1 MKIDNSDV
9 LNDLGEMIEKSKE
22 KLRKAGPLA
31 DVELNEK
38 FKEAYR
44 ISLKKSGTKI
54 DFFKNTARI
63 LKPNNLSI
71 YLPNQWF
78 VLSAYVDLAREILK
92 YRNYTEMIINENGDK
107 FFIEQNKL
115 SKDDVYKKLRDKE
128 DNEVNKIFN
137 LEVRSFFRKNHFPDN
152 IVQENAKLLQRFVS
166 DYSWW
171 HGAKGIERRNDYYVS
186 PVLSVLELVNT
197 SQGYVADIVHLYA
210 TDDEL
215 YSTALE
221 LNNYDDIKDVSE
233 INEETSPY
241 NGKTA
246 ENIIYYGAPGT
257 GKSYGVS
264 EYVNDHICENQE
276 KYDASK
282 DDCKYVFRATL
293 HPEYTYSDF
302 VGQVMPVVEK
312 NGDEK
317 SITYD
322 FKPGVFTEALTYA
335 EKHSDE
341 AVFLVLEELSR
352 ANVAAVFG
360 DVFQLL
366 DRKDNGR
373 SEYGIDNALI
383 ANAVYGDEER
393 KVFIPGNLF
402 IIGTVNTSDQ
412 NVFAMDTAFKRRF
425 NWKYVSIDVPEEKKA
440 EFNQDNNPE
449 FMVDGIKTDW
459 LKFYTEL
466 DKFIT
471 SELGMT
477 EDKQIGP
484 YFIKFRKTGDEY
496 DEPGEI
502 IKDKLLQ
509 YLWDDVQGVARNM
522 YAEKTLFLK
531 KFTSYSMLYDAFDK
545 GESVFSNEFISRL
558 GKSVKAAVDEE
569 SNQND

>member
-1 MKIDNSDV
+1 MAMKTIIKKNVIDN
-9 LNDLGEMIEKSKE
+9 IEV
-22 KLRKAGPLA
+22 AG
-31 DVELNEK
+31 
-38 FKEAYR
+38 
-44 ISLKKSGTKI
+44 S
-54 DFFKNTARI
+54 
-63 LKPNNLSI
+63 
-71 YLPNQWF
+71 F
-78 VLSAYVDLAREILK
+78 VLSKHKLSTEKGSGEAKLFVGSVSNKEEVLGFFNDFSQENVYFMNKVDIVKAFGNGFREYNECDK
-92 YRNYTEMIINENGDK
+92 YRYSKDVDSEQDMMNNFDYIASLPEKVYFKIEEYADEKRIYIRSVKEKDYQKNWNSILRGIPFPKICKIRIVKKENNYQ
-107 FFIEQNKL
+107 FFI
-115 SKDDVYKKLRDKE
+115 
-128 DNEVNKIFN
+128 
-137 LEVRSFFRKNHFPDN
+137 
-152 IVQENAKLLQRFVS
+152 
-166 DYSWW
+166 DY
-171 HGAKGIERRNDYYVS
+171 
-186 PVLSVLELVNT
+186 LVNDLKCD
-197 SQGYVADIVHLYA
+197 VV
-210 TDDEL
+210 
-215 YSTALE
+215 
-221 LNNYDDIKDVSE
+221 DVSE
-233 INEETSPY
+233 INEEAAPY

-264 EYVNDHICENQE
+264 EYVNDHICEKQE
-276 KYDASK
+276 EYDAGR
-282 DDCKYVFRATL
+282 DDCRYVFRATL

-335 EKHSDE
+335 EKHPDE

-366 DRKDNGR
+366 DRNDNGR

-383 ANAVYGDEER
+383 ANAVYGDEKR

-425 NWKYVSIDVPEEKKA
+425 NWKYVSINVPEEKQD
-440 EFNQDNNPE
+440 EFNKDNNPE
-449 FMVDGIKTDW
+449 FMIDGIRTDW
-459 LKFYTEL
+459 LEFYTEL

-496 DEPGEI
+496 DEPREI

-531 KFTSYSMLYDAFDK
+531 EFTSYSMLYDAFDR
-545 GESVFSNEFISRL
+545 GEKVFSDEFASCL
-558 GKSVKAAVDEE
+558 GKSGKAAVDEAPGK
-569 SNQND
+569 ND

>member
-1 MKIDNSDV
+1 MYTAKQAIKTLDDYMGILDSQKNI
-9 LNDLGEMIEKSKE
+9 IEGTKN
-22 KLRKAGPLA
+22 RGY
-31 DVELNEK
+31 V
-38 FKEAYR
+38 
-44 ISLKKSGTKI
+44 ISLPSGDRAVIFVYPLVHKKDNTKNYFDTRDSGASERNIAWQYSINNKLKYFCFGVNDQVGKYKDYIFSLECNENIISKISGTKDGQRNSSSTGNQI
-54 DFFKNTARI
+54 I
-63 LKPNNLSI
+63 IPNNYVPSLDYERIKNNMGVYMSVVKKHVLFEYMKI
-71 YLPNQWF
+71 YDNRPYSYENSYLVEN
-78 VLSAYVDLAREILK
+78 
-92 YRNYTEMIINENGDK
+92 NE
-107 FFIEQNKL
+107 FHE
-115 SKDDVYKKLRDKE
+115 
-128 DNEVNKIFN
+128 
-137 LEVRSFFRKNHFPDN
+137 
-152 IVQENAKLLQRFVS
+152 
-166 DYSWW
+166 
-171 HGAKGIERRNDYYVS
+171 
-186 PVLSVLELVNT
+186 
-197 SQGYVADIVHLYA
+197 
-210 TDDEL
+210 
-215 YSTALE
+215 
-221 LNNYDDIKDVSE
+221 SE
-233 INEETSPY
+233 INEETAPY

-264 EYVNDHICENQE
+264 EYVNDHICEKQE

-335 EKHSDE
+335 EKHPDE

-366 DRKDNGR
+366 DRNDNGR

-383 ANAVYGDEER
+383 ANAVYGDEKR

-484 YFIKFRKTGDEY
+484 YFIKFRKKNNEY
-496 DEPGEI
+496 DEPREI
-502 IKDKLLQ
+502 IRDKLLQ

-558 GKSVKAAVDEE
+558 GKSGKVAADDEA
-569 SNQND
+569 SDQND

>member
-1 MKIDNSDV
+1 M
-9 LNDLGEMIEKSKE
+9 LNDDISFE
-22 KLRKAGPLA
+22 
-31 DVELNEK
+31 
-38 FKEAYR
+38 EAMD
-44 ISLKKSGTKI
+44 IVS
-54 DFFKNTARI
+54 
-63 LKPNNLSI
+63 
-71 YLPNQWF
+71 
-78 VLSAYVDLAREILK
+78 
-92 YRNYTEMIINENGDK
+92 
-107 FFIEQNKL
+107 NKL
-115 SKDDVYKKLRDKE
+115 ANLGTNIKDSKAYDGMIVKRLASSNTLDEKNSKQSHIAITGE
-128 DNEVNKIFN
+128 QMSIF
-137 LEVRSFFRKNHFPDN
+137 
-152 IVQENAKLLQRFVS
+152 
-166 DYSWW
+166 
-171 HGAKGIERRNDYYVS
+171 
-186 PVLSVLELVNT
+186 PVLLPGNLVDKKYLYFKIPVN
-197 SQGYVADIVHLYA
+197 LYA
-210 TDDEL
+210 TNIEYLNPDKNLSSEMNI
-215 YSTALE
+215 LE
-221 LNNYDDIKDVSE
+221 CYTSVWKRGGSSPQIQLSLKNKDSDNFIAFRKMLHVGSYMIVLKHKGEFVYDFLGVSSKDVSEDMDEEFMELDNKFFYKKSITGIEIDKFLTETDYISE

-383 ANAVYGDEER
+383 ANVVYADEKR

-425 NWKYVSIDVPEEKKA
+425 NWKYVSINVPEEKKA

-449 FMVDGIKTDW
+449 FMIDGIKTDW
-459 LKFYTEL
+459 LEFYTEL

-484 YFIKFRKTGDEY
+484 YFIKFRKKNNEY
-496 DEPGEI
+496 DEPREI
-502 IKDKLLQ
+502 IRDKLLQ

-545 GESVFSNEFISRL
+545 GESVFSDEFTSRL
-558 GKSVKAAVDEE
+558 GKSGKVVADDEA
-569 SNQND
+569 SDQND

>member
-1 MKIDNSDV
+1 MAMKTIIKENVIDNIEVAGSFV
-9 LNDLGEMIEKSKE
+9 LTKHKLSAEKGSGEAKLFVGSMSNKEEVFGFFNDFSQKNVYFMNKVDIVKAFGNGFREYNECDKYRYSKNVDSEQDMMNNFDYIASLPEKVYFKIEEYADEKRIYIRSVKEKDYQKTWDSILRGIPFPKICKIRIVKNENNYQFFIDYLVNDLKCG
-22 KLRKAGPLA
+22 
-31 DVELNEK
+31 V
-38 FKEAYR
+38 
-44 ISLKKSGTKI
+44 
-54 DFFKNTARI
+54 
-63 LKPNNLSI
+63 
-71 YLPNQWF
+71 
-78 VLSAYVDLAREILK
+78 V
-92 YRNYTEMIINENGDK
+92 
-107 FFIEQNKL
+107 
-115 SKDDVYKKLRDKE
+115 
-128 DNEVNKIFN
+128 
-137 LEVRSFFRKNHFPDN
+137 
-152 IVQENAKLLQRFVS
+152 
-166 DYSWW
+166 
-171 HGAKGIERRNDYYVS
+171 
-186 PVLSVLELVNT
+186 
-197 SQGYVADIVHLYA
+197 
-210 TDDEL
+210 
-215 YSTALE
+215 
-221 LNNYDDIKDVSE
+221 DVSE
-233 INEETSPY
+233 INEEPSPY

-335 EKHSDE
+335 ERHSDE

-366 DRKDNGR
+366 DRNDNGR
-373 SEYGIDNALI
+373 SEYGIDNTLI
-383 ANAVYGDEER
+383 ASAVYGDEER
-393 KVFIPGNLF
+393 KVFILGNLF

-425 NWKYVSIDVPEEKKA
+425 NWKYVSINVPDEKKA
-440 EFNQDNNPE
+440 EFNENNNPE
-449 FMVDGIKTDW
+449 FMIDGIRTDW
-459 LKFYTEL
+459 LEFYTEL

-484 YFIKFRKTGDEY
+484 YFIKFRKKGDEY
-496 DEPGEI
+496 DEPREV

-522 YAEKTLFLK
+522 YAEKTLLNK

-545 GESVFSNEFISRL
+545 GESVFSDEFTSRL
-558 GKSVKAAVDEE
+558 GKSGKDVADDEA
-569 SNQND
+569 SDQND